1 MKNKFKKI
9 AVNITFLLMPWL
21 AFAATYEDLKSAVI
35 EKNAVTVER
44 LIRNGMDP
52 NVSYENGN
60 TPLHLAVFEDA
71 VAVFNLLIKIPRL
84 KIDQKNAAG
93 ETPLMI
99 AALRGNTA
107 MVDSLLARGAQI
119 NKTGWTPLHY
129 AASTGQNALVAK
141 LLEKSAY
148 IDAES
153 PNKTT
158 PLMMAARAGH
168 ASTVTL
174 LLDQG
179 ADDSLKNEQNLA
191 AADLAKKYDHQPVLA
206 ILHAKKTKQNLTANL
221 QAPAIVSGLKSAKQT
236 PAEWSPTSAVS
247 QSRAEP
253 VIAVPPIPESRNANT
268 ATTADKPWLR

>member
-9 AVNITFLLMPWL
+9 ALNITFLLIPAWV
-21 AFAATYEDLKSAVI
+21 FAATHEDLKSAVI

-44 LIRNGMDP
+44 LIRDGMDP

-71 VAVFNLLIKIPRL
+71 VAVFNVLIKMPRL
-84 KIDQKNAAG
+84 KTDQKNAAG

-99 AALRGNTA
+99 AALRGNAA

-179 ADDSLKNEQNLA
+179 ADDSLKNEQNLT
-191 AADLAKKYDHQPVLA
+191 AADLAKKYDHPPVLA
-206 ILHAKKTKQNLTANL
+206 VLQVKKAKQPLPTKPQT
-221 QAPAIVSGLKSAKQT
+221 PASGSKSAKT
-236 PAEWSPTSAVS
+236 PQAEWSPTSAVS

-253 VIAVPPIPESRNANT
+253 VPSIPERRNANT
-268 ATTADKPWLR
+268 VNTADKPWLR